1 MQLDLLD
8 PPAVR
13 RVVSEARPDA
23 VIHQATALAG
33 VNFSR
38 SLDKAFTQTNRL
50 RTEGTDNL
58 LAAARE
64 AGVDRFVAQ
73 SFASARYERTGG
85 WVKSEDDPLDPDP
98 LPSTRESNAAMRP
111 SRRR

>member
-1 MQLDLLD
+1 M
-8 PPAVR
+8 
-13 RVVSEARPDA
+13 
-23 VIHQATALAG
+23 
-33 VNFSR
+33 
-38 SLDKAFTQTNRL
+38 
-50 RTEGTDNL
+50 
-58 LAAARE
+58 
-64 AGVDRFVAQ
+64 DRFVAQ